1 MRDKAPTPARYT
13 VIVTIPCGDRGETHG
28 MGDVLSN
35 LARRPA
41 ADWLSE
47 EASTPGANRSPAFV
61 RRDERL
67 EPA

>member
-1 MRDKAPTPARYT
+1 
-13 VIVTIPCGDRGETHG
+13 
-28 MGDVLSN
+28 MGDVLCN

-47 EASTPGANRSPAFV
+47 EASMSGSNRSPAFV
-61 RRDERL
+61 HRDERL